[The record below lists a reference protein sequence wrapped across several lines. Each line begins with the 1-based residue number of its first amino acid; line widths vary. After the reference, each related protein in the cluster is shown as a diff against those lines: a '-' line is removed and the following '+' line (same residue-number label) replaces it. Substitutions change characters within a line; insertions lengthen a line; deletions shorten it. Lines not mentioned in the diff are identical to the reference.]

1 MVEGISTVYLFIY
14 LLDVYIILKLI
25 MDKCFGAA
33 SLLGKKVT
41 EPHLWYQINEKFDF
55 SKIKYFS
62 FNNIMPLFN
71 V

>member
-1 MVEGISTVYLFIY
+1 
-14 LLDVYIILKLI
+14 
-25 MDKCFGAA
+25 MDKCFRAA